1 VIVSFFIKQAC
12 DDDSDVDD
20 LVSTQNAKYR
30 ISKHIVAYLAANW
43 LNHLDEYMLAEREWS
58 VLCNADIF
66 DVVCAGMIDAHEI
79 VVEAC
84 PAAVLTDR

>member
-1 VIVSFFIKQAC
+1 
-12 DDDSDVDD
+12 
-20 LVSTQNAKYR
+20 
-30 ISKHIVAYLAANW
+30 
-43 LNHLDEYMLAEREWS
+43 MLAEREWS